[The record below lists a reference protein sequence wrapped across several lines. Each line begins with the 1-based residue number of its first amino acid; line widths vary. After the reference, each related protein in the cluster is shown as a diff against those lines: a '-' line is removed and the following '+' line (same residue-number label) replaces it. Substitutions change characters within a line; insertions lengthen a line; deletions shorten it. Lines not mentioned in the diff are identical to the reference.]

1 MSNPYNE
8 EDEIHVPNQKH
19 ILCVIFEIHY
29 GSKVLIQLGR
39 HVATF
44 YRNLLSTFMLLSCTG
59 RQEVPPKNLE
69 SVY

>member
-8 EDEIHVPNQKH
+8 EDEIYVPNQKH
-19 ILCVIFEIHY
+19 ILFVIFEIHY
-29 GSKVLIQLGR
+29 GSKVLMQLGR

-44 YRNLLSTFMLLSCTG
+44 YRTLLSAFMLLSCTK